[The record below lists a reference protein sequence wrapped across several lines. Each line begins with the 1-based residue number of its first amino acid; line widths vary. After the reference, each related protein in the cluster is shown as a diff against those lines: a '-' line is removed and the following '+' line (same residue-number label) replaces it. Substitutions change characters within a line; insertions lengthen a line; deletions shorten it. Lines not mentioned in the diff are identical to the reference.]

1 MTDTTQTSGD
11 TGNGGTAATGAAPAV
26 DTGTTTQQS
35 QQTQPWYSGFDQD
48 TVGWMENR
56 GLTKLDEKGALENT
70 IKGFRN
76 AEKYVGVPHEKLLR
90 IPDWDKSDQVELD
103 QFFSKLG
110 RPASPK
116 EYNLPVPEGAPSEF
130 ADWAAG
136 IFHEAGLNDRQGLKI
151 AAKWNEYVSAMTQ
164 KEAESYQN
172 AIAQQDKEL
181 KAEWGVAYEKEVT
194 AAKKAAQG
202 LGLKG
207 EQIDALE
214 KTLGFAGLM
223 RMMANIGKKIGED
236 SFISS
241 GSGNGN
247 FGAMT
252 PASARARIT
261 QLQGDKEWAAKYLSG
276 NVQAQSEMESL
287 MKMAYPSQA

>member
-11 TGNGGTAATGAAPAV
+11 AGNGGTAAPPAGNPPAGT
-26 DTGTTTQQS
+26 TGTTTQ
-35 QQTQPWYSGFDQD
+35 QPWYSGFDQE

-90 IPDWDKSDQVELD
+90 LPDWDKADQVELD

-110 RPASPK
+110 RPNDPK
-116 EYNLPVPEGAPSEF
+116 EYKLPIPEGASKDF
-130 ADWAAG
+130 ADWASG
-136 IFHEAGLNDRQGLKI
+136 IFHEAGLNDRQGQKI
-151 AAKWNEYVSAMTQ
+151 AAKWNEYVTSMTQ
-164 KEAESYQN
+164 KESEAYQN
-172 AIAQQDKEL
+172 AIAQQDREL
-181 KAEWGVAYEKEVT
+181 RTEWGAAYDKEVT

-207 EQIDALE
+207 DQIDALE
-214 KTLGFAGLM
+214 KSLGFAGLM
-223 RMMANIGKKIGED
+223 RMMANVGKKLGED
-236 SFISS
+236 TFVSADSSS
-241 GSGNGN
+241 GT

-252 PASARARIT
+252 PASAKARVG
-261 QLQGDKEWAAKYLSG
+261 QLQADKEWTAKYLSG
-276 NVQAQSEMESL
+276 NVQARAEMESL
-287 MKMAYPSQA
+287 MKMAYPSEA